1 MIFKSDSSGKQSDLN
16 GFLDTGSHFKGE
28 LRFETSFRVDGRFT
42 GTVASDG
49 DLIVG
54 EGGEVDAEVNVG
66 QIFVSGTV
74 RGRIR
79 AARKV
84 QISPTG
90 KVLAEID
97 TPTLVIQDGAFFEGH
112 CTMSR
117 DGKAAASAP
126 SNPPG
131 PKLVKAGG
139 A

>member
-28 LRFETSFRVDGRFT
+28 LRFDTSFRVDGKFT
-42 GTVASDG
+42 GTVTSNG

-54 EGGEVDAEVNVG
+54 EGGEIEAEVNVG

-74 RGRIR
+74 RGKIR
-79 AARKV
+79 ASRKV
-84 QISPTG
+84 QISPSG
-90 KVLAEID
+90 KVFAEID
-97 TPTLVIQDGAFFEGH
+97 TPTLVIQDGAFFEGN

-117 DGKAAASAP
+117 DDKGAAAA
-126 SNPPG
+126 G
-131 PKLVKAGG
+131 PKLVKAG